1 MGPWAGNDLSST
13 NPLTDMGTMSTYPS
27 GWYPAEKGK
36 VISNHSATKG
46 TSSVGIYTTTRP
58 PGHLQTLPIT
68 SIAWEG
74 RTAPGSGANLS
85 LDKVAQKAPY
95 KL

>member
-1 MGPWAGNDLSST
+1 
-13 NPLTDMGTMSTYPS
+13 MGTISTYRS
-27 GWYPAEKGK
+27 GWYPAEKWK
-36 VISNHSATKG
+36 VISNHSARKG

-58 PGHLQTLPIT
+58 LGHPQPPPIT

-85 LDKVAQKAPY
+85 LDKVAQKALY